1 MEVEQETE
9 QKLKEELTK
18 EVKRSE
24 RKLKELGQTVEDE
37 KKTHVRLQTLIEQ
50 LQNKIGTYKK
60 QVEETEE
67 VAAINLAKFRKVHS
81 ELADALDRADLAEN
95 QLGKIRA
102 KSRTSVSMTRSSSPQ
117 VNRRFFGEKIL
128 NSFIDEII
136 NARANRRRRG
146 LPRCGPIR

>member
-1 MEVEQETE
+1 MEQETE

-67 VAAINLAKFRKVHS
+67 VAATNLAKFRKVHS